1 MALYS
6 SRCSLCGYEF
16 DIDAPMHEYATISKG
31 KMKYKCPK
39 CGKDMHPIRVL
50 KGTPV
55 IFKGTGFYLTDNRKK
70 EDVNSS

>member
-16 DIDAPMHEYATISKG
+16 DIDAPMHEYAVISKG
-31 KMKYKCPK
+31 KMKFTCPSCNK
-39 CGKDMHPIRVL
+39 AMHPIRVL
-50 KGTPV
+50 TGTPV
-55 IFKGTGFYLTDNRKK
+55 IFKGPGFFSTDSRKK